1 MPKCYQSIV
10 IAAPIE
16 KVWETVKNFHD
27 FSWSAGVIDSCEAVG
42 SIGGTEIGA
51 KRILN
56 GAFHETL
63 LEYNEAEHRVRYS
76 IDDGPSPVSAQE
88 VKDYIGTLQLR
99 PVTLSNATFVEWHS
113 AWESRSEEAI
123 DFCHQIY
130 VALLRTLAQR
140 LEQI

>member
-16 KVWETVKNFHD
+16 LVWETVKNFHD
-27 FSWSAGVIDSCEAVG
+27 FSWASGVIDSCEAVG
-42 SIGGTEIGA
+42 NIGGTEVGA
-51 KRILN
+51 KRVLN
-56 GAFHETL
+56 GAFQETL
-63 LEYNEAEHRVRYS
+63 LEYNETAHRVRYS

-88 VKDYIGTLQLR
+88 VKNYIGTLQLH

-113 AWESRSEEAI
+113 VWESYSEEAQ

-130 VALLRTLAQR
+130 VALLRTLAKR
-140 LEQI
+140 LEQV

>member
-1 MPKCYQSIV
+1 MPQCYQSIV

-16 KVWETVKNFHD
+16 DVWATVKNFHD
-27 FSWSAGVIDSCEAVG
+27 FSWATGVIDSCEDVG
-42 SIGGTEIGA
+42 DIGGTEIGA

-63 LEYNEAEHRVRYS
+63 LECNEASYRIRYS

-88 VKDYIGTLQLR
+88 VKNYVGTLQLR
-99 PVTLSNATFVEWHS
+99 PVTLSNATFVEWRS
-113 AWESRSEEAI
+113 VWESQSEEAR

-130 VALLRTLAQR
+130 VALLRTLASR
-140 LEQI
+140 LEKS

>member
-1 MPKCYQSIV
+1 MPQCYQSIF

-16 KVWETVKNFHD
+16 DVWATVKNFHD
-27 FSWSAGVIDSCEAVG
+27 FSWATGVIDSCEAVG
-42 SIGGTEIGA
+42 DIGGTEIGA

-63 LEYNEAEHRVRYS
+63 LECNAASYRIRYS

-88 VKDYIGTLQLR
+88 VKNYVGTLQLR
-99 PVTLSNATFVEWHS
+99 PVTLSNATFVEWRS
-113 AWESRSEEAI
+113 AWESPSEEAR

-130 VALLRTLAQR
+130 VALLRTLASR
-140 LEQI
+140 LEKS